1 MCAIQPID
9 PLNIPD
15 TFASGMSEAEDL
27 GDGCYRF
34 TFFSTHHVD
43 GREERT
49 IVCKLILPMSAVPP
63 AIVLAAKAVGYSVAA
78 GAYFP
83 RQHLH

>member
-1 MCAIQPID
+1 MFTD
-9 PLNIPD
+9 TLNVPD
-15 TFASGMSEAEDL
+15 TFASGMAEAEDL
-27 GDGCYRF
+27 HDGCFRF
-34 TFFSTHHVD
+34 TFFSTHHVE
-43 GREERT
+43 GCEQRT

-83 RQHLH
+83 SRHLH